1 MAKDTPSMA
10 KNKIKR
16 SLGAI
21 IDPHPTEREKTML
34 WEYFNNSCAYC
45 GLTMERKSRLGHLD
59 HVIPTSEGGNNS
71 IFNHVLSCSICNG
84 DEKREMD
91 WLEFLTNKVDCAET
105 LISRRSV
112 IDMWLAKNTM
122 KPIDSAAQEQ
132 IDSIVEKALTQ
143 FDESVRLMRE
153 LRGKIT

>member
-21 IDPHPTEREKTML
+21 IDPHPTERDKTML
-34 WEYFNNSCAYC
+34 WDYFNNSCAYC
-45 GLTMERKSRLGHLD
+45 GLTMERKSRVGHLD
-59 HVIPTSEGGNNS
+59 HVVPTSEGGNNS

-91 WLEFLTNKVDCAET
+91 WLEFLTIKVDCTET
-105 LISRRSV
+105 LINRRSL
-112 IDMWLAKNTM
+112 IETWLAKNTI
-122 KPIDSAAQEQ
+122 KPIDGAAQNQ
-132 IDSIVEKALTQ
+132 IDSIVERALSQ

>member
-16 SLGAI
+16 SLGVI

-45 GLTMERKSRLGHLD
+45 GLTMERKSRVGHLD

-71 IFNHVLSCSICNG
+71 IFNYVLSCSICNG

-91 WLEFLTNKVDCAET
+91 CLEFLTNKVNCSET
-105 LISRRSV
+105 LISRRSA
-112 IDMWLAKNTM
+112 IETWLAKNTM
-122 KPIDSAAQEQ
+122 KPVDSATQEQ
-132 IDSIVEKALTQ
+132 IDIIVEKALMQ
-143 FDESVRLMRE
+143 FDESVKLMRE